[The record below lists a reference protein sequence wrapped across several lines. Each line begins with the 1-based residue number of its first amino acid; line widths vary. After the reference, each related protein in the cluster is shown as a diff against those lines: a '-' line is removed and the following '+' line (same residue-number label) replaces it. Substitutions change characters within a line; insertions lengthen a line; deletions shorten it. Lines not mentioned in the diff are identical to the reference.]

1 MSSAAVLRAELRET
15 SKALQR
21 HLPGNIFRA
30 ENQRL
35 ARDIE
40 RTCAEYF
47 EALAGAVPVERLM
60 DLYLVHIGESA
71 PADPRARAMARAA
84 TDLYGEP
91 LRPIHDA
98 FLARMAAHLGEGYIL
113 GSLQMTVYGHTKL
126 GRPILFEGPPMR
138 EAITWAQR
146 RGAALVTG
154 VREETKR
161 RIGGIVADG
170 IAQKGGVEG
179 IARDLRRTFQEMGRG
194 TEMSASRAST
204 IARTESANALMEGS
218 VSRARG
224 MGVTGKM
231 WIVTPYREWPCDH
244 CADNERA
251 GTIPIGD
258 VFPSG
263 DPHPPQHPNCACG
276 LAYEMLPDAQ
286 EGG

>member
-1 MSSAAVLRAELRET
+1 MHSAAVLRAELRET

-21 HLPGNIFRA
+21 HLPGNLFRA
-30 ENQRL
+30 ENQRVT
-35 ARDIE
+35 RDIE
-40 RTCAEYF
+40 RICAEYF
-47 EALAGAVPVERLM
+47 EALAAAVSVARLM
-60 DLYLVHIGESA
+60 ELYMVHVGESA
-71 PADPRARAMARAA
+71 PADPRARAMAKAA

-91 LRPIHDA
+91 LRPIHDM
-98 FLARMAAHLGEGYIL
+98 FMARMSAHLGEGYIL
-113 GSLQMTVYGHTKL
+113 GALQMTVYGHTKL
-126 GRPILFEGPPMR
+126 GRPVLFEGPPMR

-154 VREETKR
+154 VQEETKR
-161 RIGGIVADG
+161 QIGGIVADG

-218 VSRARG
+218 VSRAHG

-231 WIVTPYREWPCDH
+231 WVVTPYREWPCDH

-251 GTIPIGD
+251 GTIPID
-258 VFPSG
+258 DAFPSG
-263 DPHPPQHPNCACG
+263 DRHPPQHPNCACG
-276 LAYEMLPDAQ
+276 LAYAMLPAEQ